1 MAYKQKWGVS
11 RKTSPLNNES
21 RGFGPIPGQG
31 KDSETYK
38 ANFGSPNTG
47 TANTVDVD
55 PSRNDIVQ
63 QNNKLSTDQLLA
75 QKSKIFTP
83 GIDVTKSVAKEVIK
97 KKLPKSML
105 SKALGFMGRRAL
117 MFGEI
122 FLGSQ
127 SAYAPNVSHDMW
139 EKQNEQTA
147 KRLAESQRKKDI
159 MGMSKQEIAEYD
171 KNKRMEHLKWKY
183 RDKLPIKTNQS
194 MVQEYNNSS
203 GPKHVFKQG

>member
-1 MAYKQKWGVS
+1 
-11 RKTSPLNNES
+11 
-21 RGFGPIPGQG
+21 
-31 KDSETYK
+31 
-38 ANFGSPNTG
+38 
-47 TANTVDVD
+47 
-55 PSRNDIVQ
+55 
-63 QNNKLSTDQLLA
+63 
-75 QKSKIFTP
+75 
-83 GIDVTKSVAKEVIK
+83 
-97 KKLPKSML
+97 ML

-183 RDKLPIKTNQS
+183 RDKLPIET
-194 MVQEYNNSS
+194 METYNKPYVN
-203 GPKHVFKQG
+203 KHVFKQG